1 MLWQHLLRPILFRFD
16 PEWTHYFSMGTFGI
30 ANRVWPV
37 DSLTRKCFCIQDSAL
52 NTECL
57 GLRFDNPIGLAAGFD
72 KDARWYRPL
81 SSLGFGHVEVGTITA
96 HPQPGNPRPRLFRLV
111 KDRAIINRMGFNNKG
126 SEFAADSFKRSDK
139 PDCVLGINIGK
150 SKITPIE
157 GAVDDYLQSLDRLY
171 EFADYVTINV
181 SSPNTPGLRQLQDRE
196 PLLNLLSQLTAR
208 SKEIS
213 RERGCDARPILLK
226 IAPDLNE
233 HQLDDIVQI
242 LIESKADGVIAT
254 NTTVSRVGLKTPP
267 ARVEEIGAGGLSG
280 QPLSLQSRNVVKHLY
295 SQLQGSIPV
304 IGVGGIMNG
313 DDAWHMICSGASLI
327 QVYTGF
333 IYGGPGFVAG
343 LNRFLSRRLRESGYS
358 NISEA
363 VGTAIKG

>member
-1 MLWQHLLRPILFRFD
+1 MLWQYLVRPILFRFD
-16 PEWTHYFSMGTFGI
+16 PEWTHYFSMGTFGF
-30 ANRVWPV
+30 ANRLWPV
-37 DSLTRKCFCIQDSAL
+37 DYLSRKCFGVHDAAL
-52 NTECL
+52 KAECL
-57 GLRFDNPIGLAAGFD
+57 GLSFDNPIGLAAGFD

-96 HPQPGNPRPRLFRLV
+96 HPQSGNPKPRLFRLV
-111 KDRAIINRMGFNNKG
+111 KDRAIVNRMGFNNRG
-126 SEFAADSFKRSDK
+126 SEFAADCFGRSEK

-157 GAVDDYLQSLDRLY
+157 GAVEDYLQSLGRLF
-171 EFADYVTINV
+171 EFADYLTINV

-208 SKEIS
+208 SKEIA
-213 RERGCDARPILLK
+213 RERGCEARPILLK

-242 LIESKADGVIAT
+242 LVESKADGVIAT
-254 NTTVSRVGLKTPP
+254 NTTISREGLKTPQE
-267 ARVEEIGAGGLSG
+267 RVQATGAGGLSG
-280 QPLSLQSRNVVKHLY
+280 QPLTLQSRNVVKHLY
-295 SQLQGSIPV
+295 RQLQGRIPV
-304 IGVGGIMNG
+304 IGVGGIMKG
-313 DDAWHMICSGASLI
+313 DDAWQMICSGASLV

-343 LNRFLSRRLRESGYS
+343 LNRFLSMKLKENGYA

-363 VGTAIKG
+363 VGTAIKR